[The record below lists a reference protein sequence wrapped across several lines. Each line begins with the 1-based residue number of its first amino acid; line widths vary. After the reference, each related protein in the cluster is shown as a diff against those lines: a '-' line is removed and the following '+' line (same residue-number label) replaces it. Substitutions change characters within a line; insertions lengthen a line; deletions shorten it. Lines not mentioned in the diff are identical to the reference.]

1 MAKMILKFNDVVI
14 DQIVLKQGDMNI
26 GRRPG
31 SEILLDNMAVS
42 GNHASIFTIG
52 EDSFVQDMN
61 STNGTFVNNK
71 RIAKHH
77 LENNDVITI
86 GNHSLT
92 YINEKA
98 VKSGADFAKTVIINP
113 HKQEEMLAQAG
124 KEAAAS
130 AKAPS
135 PSPSPSPVSDTRLGS
150 LFILSGANNGK
161 RIDLTS
167 SVTNLGRAGK
177 RAGVISR
184 SGHGRYVLLP
194 GDNNEAPRLNGVKV
208 SASGEELKNGDVIEA
223 ADSRMQFYLK

>member
-52 EDSFVQDMN
+52 EDSFVQDLN

-77 LENNDVITI
+77 LENGDIITI

-92 YINEKA
+92 YLNEKA

-124 KEAAAS
+124 KAAS
-130 AKAPS
+130 ASVKEPS
-135 PSPSPSPVSDTRLGS
+135 PAAEARETRLGS

-167 SVTNLGRAGK
+167 AVTNLGRAGK
-177 RAGVISR
+177 RAGIISR
-184 SGHGRYVLLP
+184 AGNGRYILLP
-194 GDNNEAPRLNGVKV
+194 GDNNEAPRLNGARV

>member
-1 MAKMILKFNDVVI
+1 MAKLIIKFNDVVI

-52 EDSFVQDMN
+52 EDSFVQDLN

-71 RIAKHH
+71 RVAKHH
-77 LENNDVITI
+77 LENGDVVTI

-92 YINEKA
+92 YVNEKA
-98 VKSGADFAKTVIINP
+98 AKSGADFAKTVIINP
-113 HKQEEMLAQAG
+113 QKQEEMLTQAG
-124 KEAAAS
+124 KTAAAS
-130 AKAPS
+130 AKELPPA
-135 PSPSPSPVSDTRLGS
+135 VDTRLGS

-167 SVTNLGRAGK
+167 AVTNLGRAGK
-177 RAGVISR
+177 RAGIISR
-184 SGHGRYVLLP
+184 AGNGRYILLP

>member
-1 MAKMILKFNDVVI
+1 MAKMIIKFNDVVI

-52 EDSFVQDMN
+52 EDSFVQDLN

-71 RIAKHH
+71 RISKHH
-77 LENNDVITI
+77 LEHNDVITI
-86 GNHSLT
+86 GNHSRPCL
-92 YINEKA
+92 NDKA
-98 VKSGADFAKTVIINP
+98 AESDTDVAKTVIINP

-124 KEAAAS
+124 KEAASA

-135 PSPSPSPVSDTRLGS
+135 PAVDTRLGS

-184 SGHGRYVLLP
+184 AGNGRYILLP

>member
-92 YINEKA
+92 YLNEKA
-98 VKSGADFAKTVIINP
+98 TKSGPDFAKTVIINP
-113 HKQEEMLAQAG
+113 QKQEEMLAQAG

-130 AKAPS
+130 AKEPS

-184 SGHGRYVLLP
+184 TGHGRYILLP

>member
-1 MAKMILKFNDVVI
+1 MAKLIIKFNDVVI

-52 EDSFVQDMN
+52 EDSFVQDLN

-71 RIAKHH
+71 RVAKHH
-77 LENNDVITI
+77 LDNGDVVTI

-92 YINEKA
+92 YLNEKA
-98 VKSGADFAKTVIINP
+98 SKSGPDFAKTVIINP
-113 HKQEEMLAQAG
+113 QKQEEMLAQAG
-124 KEAAAS
+124 KPAPVASKDAPPAAE
-130 AKAPS
+130 P
-135 PSPSPSPVSDTRLGS
+135 RLGS

-167 SVTNLGRAGK
+167 AVTNLGRAGK

-184 SGHGRYVLLP
+184 AGNGRYILLP
-194 GDNNEAPRLNGVKV
+194 GDNNEAPRLNGVRV

>member
-1 MAKMILKFNDVVI
+1 MAKMILKFNDVVL
-14 DQIVLKQGDMNI
+14 DQIVLKQADMNI
-26 GRRPG
+26 GPRPG

-52 EDSFVQDMN
+52 EDSFVQDLN

-71 RIAKHH
+71 RISKHH
-77 LENNDVITI
+77 LDDGDVITI

-92 YINEKA
+92 YRNEKA
-98 VKSGADFAKTVIINP
+98 VKSGTDFAKTVIINP
-113 HKQEEMLAQAG
+113 QKQEEMLVQAG
-124 KEAAAS
+124 KTTAAATTT
-130 AKAPS
+130 KEPAP
-135 PSPSPSPVSDTRLGS
+135 VHDVRHGS

-167 SVTNLGRAGK
+167 AVTNRGRAGK

-184 SGHGRYVLLP
+184 AGNGRYILLP
-194 GDNNEAPRLNGVKV
+194 GDNTVAPRLNGVRV
-208 SASGEELKNGDVIEA
+208 SPSGEDVKKGDVIEA

>member
-52 EDSFVQDMN
+52 EDSFVQDLN
-61 STNGTFVNNK
+61 STNGTFVNSK
-71 RIAKHH
+71 RIVKHH

-92 YINEKA
+92 YLNEKA
-98 VKSGADFAKTVIINP
+98 KKSGADFAKTVIISP
-113 HKQEEMLAQAG
+113 QKHDEMLSQAG
-124 KEAAAS
+124 KAATPPTKEAPPA
-130 AKAPS
+130 
-135 PSPSPSPVSDTRLGS
+135 VDTRQGS

-167 SVTNLGRAGK
+167 AVTNLGRPGK

-184 SGHGRYVLLP
+184 AGNGRYILLP
-194 GDNNEAPRLNGVKV
+194 GDNNETPRLNGVKV
-208 SASGEELKNGDVIEA
+208 SANGEELKNGDVIEA

>member
-1 MAKMILKFNDVVI
+1 MAKMILRFNDVVI

-135 PSPSPSPVSDTRLGS
+135 PSPSPVSDTRLGS

-167 SVTNLGRAGK
+167 AVTNLGRAGK

>member
-52 EDSFVQDMN
+52 EDSFVQDLN

-71 RIAKHH
+71 RISKHH
-77 LENNDVITI
+77 LNDGDVITI

-92 YINEKA
+92 YHNEKA
-98 VKSGADFAKTVIINP
+98 VKSGTDFAKTVIINP
-113 HKQEEMLAQAG
+113 QKQEEMLVQVG
-124 KEAAAS
+124 KVAAA
-130 AKAPS
+130 AAATKEPAP
-135 PSPSPSPVSDTRLGS
+135 VTDVRQGS

-161 RIDLTS
+161 RIDLTT

-177 RAGVISR
+177 RAGIISR
-184 SGHGRYVLLP
+184 AGNGRYSLLP
-194 GDNNEAPRLNGVKV
+194 GDNNVAPRLNGVKV
-208 SASGEELKNGDVIEA
+208 GASGEELKNGDVIEA